1 MCAVSFKW
9 RLVDDPLHIPQTD
22 QCALGVIDSYVYV
35 FGGRLADTTS
45 RDLWIYSVSKVS
57 LSPTHKRRSHARTRK
72 QASER
77 GSLNLYA
84 EEQEGEGRRAKAR
97 CLV

>member
-57 LSPTHKRRSHARTRK
+57 LSPTHKRRSHARTHA
-72 QASER
+72 QAS
-77 GSLNLYA
+77 
-84 EEQEGEGRRAKAR
+84 K
-97 CLV
+97 